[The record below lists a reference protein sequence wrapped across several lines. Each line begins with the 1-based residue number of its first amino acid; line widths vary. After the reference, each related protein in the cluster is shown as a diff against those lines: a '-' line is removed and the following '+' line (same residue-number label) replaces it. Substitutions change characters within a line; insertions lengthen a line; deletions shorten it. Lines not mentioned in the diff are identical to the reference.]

1 MTLNCLHYELNSELT
16 MQFQLPQSLQT
27 ELLAYDPKLKALAR
41 QATPKKDTKK
51 AKHPHGNV
59 NDLIP
64 IDVVRF
70 SLQQDAVD
78 LINSNPANA
87 RYHAFTK
94 LVDVATPQAHTLTYA
109 VLYHYEQCWYAAWL
123 PPKGKEQDYVYG
135 YAIAFKDTAAASK
148 TVPGNFWR
156 ERETYET
163 KQYGRTMFY
172 TKTELVTKQDIINGN
187 TRRNWCAPC
196 VGSYYQKSRDL
207 SVVLKRFEES
217 LFATIPSWEDGKTFE
232 RLQTT
237 HIHQLMGFPTSLT
250 LNFADNWVPTLDS
263 VFEKVEQLRPLTGPE
278 NAYALSDWRKFI
290 AVKHILDTPF
300 FRRWI
305 QQKYTDAI
313 NAFNDP
319 ETKRKKDVTKH
330 FGVVFLLA
338 EKIYYVTKI
347 WPDCPL
353 DFIQSNIDELL
364 GTAFR
369 EHNSG
374 YARANEWL
382 RQHMPVASF
391 FQMLRKFY
399 EKAKADYEIRHHSY
413 AITEYG
419 IHVFSFHEWSDTTSM
434 MERVLTKLE
443 ETNEKLTPPKR
454 WRIEEFH
461 DYIQAESWKILNPNE
476 GLPQDLFPEP
486 TKVQLDGQ
494 TWTFFQP
501 HDTHQLAM
509 WGQAVRNCVGS
520 ASHYAEDCKKKK
532 HFLVL
537 CMLDGKPQ
545 FTIQLIVEMGMMSVK
560 QIVGLSNKRLEE
572 EQKSQYTKAFGLA
585 LQSREAALKS

>member
-1 MTLNCLHYELNSELT
+1 
-16 MQFQLPQSLQT
+16 MQFQLPQNLQT

-41 QATPKKDTKK
+41 QSTDRKPAKK
-51 AKHPHGNV
+51 AKYPHGNV

-64 IDVVRF
+64 VEVLRA

-87 RYHAFTK
+87 RYYAFTR
-94 LVDVATPQAHTLTYA
+94 LVNVASSQAHTLTYA
-109 VLYHYEQCWYAAWL
+109 ILYHYEQCWYAAWL
-123 PPKGKEQDYVYG
+123 PPKGKEKDYVYG
-135 YAIAFKDTAAASK
+135 YAIAFKDTAAAAK

-156 ERETYET
+156 ERDTYEV
-163 KQYGRTMFY
+163 KQYGRTTFY
-172 TKTELVTKQDIINGN
+172 TNTHLVTKQDIINGE
-187 TRRNWCAPC
+187 TDRNWRAPHAA
-196 VGSYYQKSRDL
+196 SYYEKSRDL
-207 SVVLKRFEES
+207 SRVLKRFEDD
-217 LFATIPSWEDGKTFE
+217 LFATIPTWEDGKTFE
-232 RLQTT
+232 RLITT
-237 HIHQLMGFPTSLT
+237 HIYQLMNFPRSMALEFTDDWL
-250 LNFADNWVPTLDS
+250 PTPDS
-263 VFEKVEQLRPLTGPE
+263 MFEKAERIRQLTDMEGG
-278 NAYALSDWRKFI
+278 YALNEHRKFL

-300 FRRWI
+300 FRRWM
-305 QQKYTDAI
+305 QEKYTDAI

-319 ETKRKKDVTKH
+319 ETTKKKDVTKH
-330 FGVVFLLA
+330 FGVVNQLA

-353 DFIQSNIDELL
+353 DFIQSNIDALL

-369 EHNSG
+369 EHSNG
-374 YARANEWL
+374 YALTNEWL

-399 EKAKADYEIRHHSY
+399 DKAKADYEIHHHSY
-413 AITEYG
+413 ALTEYG
-419 IHVFSFHEWSDTTSM
+419 IHVFSFHHWNDTVSM
-434 MERVLTKLE
+434 MERMLSKFA
-443 ETNEKLTPPKR
+443 ETGEQLAPPKR

-537 CMLDGKPQ
+537 CMIDGKPQ
-545 FTIQLIVEMGMMSVK
+545 FTIQLTVDMGMMSVK

-572 EQKSQYTKAFGLA
+572 EQKAQYTKAFGLA
-585 LQSREAALKS
+585 LQSREATLKS